1 MTRILT
7 TARIVWLEMIR
18 RKDLYILLI
27 LLLTMLFV
35 LMSLNIFGLGS
46 VVRYVKD
53 IGLLFAWLFSI
64 VLAVN
69 SAARQLPQEEA
80 KRTIYPLLAKPIK
93 RSELIIG
100 KWLGSWSITVLS
112 TTVFYVLVAAI
123 VKLRGGGIAPVTLL
137 QAWVLHLAALGMI
150 TAIGLMF
157 STRMTYGAAASLAYI
172 FIAAAFL
179 VVPRVPMLVAHEE
192 GIAMVGLLVLYYAFP
207 HFELFDMRQRLVHE
221 WGAAPWGVVGF
232 VLAYALVWI
241 LLFLLLTWLGYRKKA
256 FKRGAAL

>member
-18 RKDLYILLI
+18 RKDLYVLLI

-69 SAARQLPQEEA
+69 SAARQLPQEES
-80 KRTIYPLLAKPIK
+80 KRTIYPLLAKPI
-93 RSELIIG
+93 RRGELIVG
-100 KWLGSWSITVLS
+100 KWLGSWSITAVS
-112 TTVFYVLVAAI
+112 TTAFYVLVSLI
-123 VKLRGGGIAPVTLL
+123 VKLRGGNIEMMTLL
-137 QAWVLHLAALGMI
+137 QAWLLHLGALGMI
-150 TAIGLMF
+150 TGIGLMF
-157 STRMTYGAAASLAYI
+157 STRMTYGAAASLSYI
-172 FIAAAFL
+172 FVAAAFL
-179 VVPRVPMLVAHEE
+179 VVPRVPTLVVHEE
-192 GIAMVGLLVLYYAFP
+192 GFAMAGLLVLYYAFP
-207 HFELFDMRQRLVHE
+207 HFELLDMRQCLVHE
-221 WGAAPWGVVGF
+221 WGAAPWSVIGV
-232 VLAYALVWI
+232 VLAYAAVWV
-241 LLFLLLTWLGYRKKA
+241 LLLLLLTWLGYRKKA